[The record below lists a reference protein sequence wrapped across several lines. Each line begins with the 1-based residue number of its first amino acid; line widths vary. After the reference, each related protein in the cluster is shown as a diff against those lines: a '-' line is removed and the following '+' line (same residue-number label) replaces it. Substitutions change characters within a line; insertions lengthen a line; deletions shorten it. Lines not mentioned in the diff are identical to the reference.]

1 MLNAEN
7 REEKGGWISPAG
19 SVRVLDE
26 RYGGVCGGDGGWAF
40 WKAGRAVV
48 SLGNGGATRVL
59 KVSGF

>member
-1 MLNAEN
+1 
-7 REEKGGWISPAG
+7 
-19 SVRVLDE
+19 VLDE

-48 SLGNGGATRVL
+48 SLGNGRATRVL